1 MSRFDGAIV
10 VISGAASGIGL
21 ALTKGFVAKGAMVAA
36 LDVDEKA
43 LSRLADEIGPQVFP
57 MQVDVADEQS
67 VEQAIQNIVG
77 RCGGIDVLINNA
89 GIAPTGRLGE
99 TTTET
104 WRRIMSIDLDG
115 VFYLTRAALPA
126 LMKSGGNIVMTA
138 SISGTSADYAYSAY
152 NAAKGALVNLT
163 RSLAIDYAPMGVR
176 CNAVA
181 PGPVRTPLIEAN
193 FRSHPGLEEAFIRT
207 VPLGRLAEPEDVVA
221 AFMFLAS
228 QEASFINGAILP
240 VDGGVAA
247 WNGQPDANN
256 LPQMQPVASPL

>member
-1 MSRFDGAIV
+1 MSRFDDATV

-21 ALTKGFVAKGAMVAA
+21 ALTKGFVNKGARVAA
-36 LDVDEKA
+36 LDVDAKA
-43 LSRLADEIGPQVFP
+43 LRLAAADIGPQVFP
-57 MQVDVADEQS
+57 VQVDVADENS
-67 VEQAIQNIVG
+67 VEHAIKSILTKW
-77 RCGGIDVLINNA
+77 GGIDVLINNA
-89 GIAPTGRLGE
+89 GIAPTGRLGD

-104 WRRIMSIDLDG
+104 WRRIMSVDLDG

-126 LMKSGGNIVMTA
+126 LVKSSGNIVMTA

-193 FRSHPGLEEAFIRT
+193 FRSHPGLEDAFVRT

-221 AFMFLAS
+221 AFTFLAS

-256 LPQMQPVASPL
+256 LPITQFGTSSL